1 MVGKSLRTRRD
12 FNEEA
17 RHPAGTSD
25 QRNPGGIRN
34 QGLRRP
40 RGRHREIPQCNGGYP
55 DFDTPLGDTL
65 PASIDPETAAGLAS
79 NLRAALPRIRELLGL
94 LTRAAR
100 KTAKPTHPALGASP
114 RETGALFDR
123 TAANLRHGKG
133 GKQRVVPIT
142 DTADDDEIR
151 AAMTVAV
158 AG

>member
-1 MVGKSLRTRRD
+1 MKKLAIRREHRI
-12 FNEEA
+12 NETQAESA
-17 RHPAGTSD
+17 IKDYVDHVADIAKFPDGTAGT
-25 QRNPGGIRN
+25 
-34 QGLRRP
+34 
-40 RGRHREIPQCNGGYP
+40 P